1 MNIKKEYKNVLHKI
15 IKLTENV
22 DTKRSDVLLKII
34 KLTNIKNK
42 FNTVD
47 YWDLFKPNAN
57 KCYSILNTSATY
69 ENEGEHWISCYQK
82 DNVIYIYDSFARKK
96 IMKPFV
102 DKMNIL
108 GYKCVYTN
116 KKSDQG
122 NMQDTCGIRSL
133 IWLLFVEKYGI
144 DKAKLV

>member
-1 MNIKKEYKNVLHKI
+1 MNIRKEYKNVLHDM
-15 IKLTENV
+15 IKATENI

-42 FNTVD
+42 INCVD
-47 YWDLFKPNAN
+47 FWDMFKPNVK
-57 KCYSILNTSATY
+57 KCYSILNTDASTD
-69 ENEGEHWISCYQK
+69 GDGVHWISCYQMN
-82 DNVIYIYDSFARKK
+82 DIIYIYDSFARKK

-102 DKMNIL
+102 DKMKIL

-122 NMQDTCGIRSL
+122 ILQENCGIRSL
-133 IWLLFVEKYGI
+133 IWLLFVDKYGI
-144 DKAKLV
+144 DKTRLI

>member
-1 MNIKKEYKNVLHKI
+1 MNIRKEYKNVLHDM
-15 IKLTENV
+15 IKAIEHV
-22 DTKRSDVLLKII
+22 DTKRSDVLLRII

-42 FNTVD
+42 INCVD
-47 YWDLFKPNAN
+47 FWDNFEPNVK
-57 KCYSILNTSATY
+57 KCYSILNTDASTDG
-69 ENEGEHWISCYQK
+69 EGVHWISCYQK
-82 DNVIYIYDSFARKK
+82 DSLIYIYDSFARKK

-122 NMQDTCGIRSL
+122 NMQDTCGLRSL
-133 IWLLFVEKYGI
+133 LFLLFVEK
-144 DKAKLV
+144 